1 MRGASLPAATRS
13 AASSTLGCQGGPSSS
28 AQVWLLLRL
37 QGADP
42 SSEQRSPA
50 ALFCSGQYPVRAPQ
64 PPELGLVCFSLTGPM
79 V

>member
-50 ALFCSGQYPVRAPQ
+50 ALFAPTSILSGLPSHPSWVWC
-64 PPELGLVCFSLTGPM
+64 VSL
-79 V
+79 